1 MEQFF
6 LYIHNFLAGK
16 KWLLLLLSVIFIA
29 LVVYSGLKIRTNED
43 FLALF
48 PQDEKFEKYNF
59 VLERSSI
66 SDKIIIFISIDDSSS
81 VDKTDILIQ
90 SADVFVDQIKED
102 FSPII
107 KDIKYKISDD
117 EMMLLYDF
125 FYDNLPLFLSEADYL
140 KIAERITDTAIENT
154 LKSNLQTLVSPA
166 GIALKKFLLKDPF
179 GFTGL
184 AMEKLNQFQLGDNF
198 TIVQNRIF
206 SKDKNCVFIF
216 LNADNSSNTREM
228 EGLVDGIENII
239 NTFDS
244 SDVQFHCYGAPVV
257 AVANSKRIK
266 KDIYLT
272 LSITLLFIFIFLTL
286 YFRNYLI
293 PFLLFIPVIV
303 GAGFSLIVIYFSKG
317 QVSAISLGVGSVLL
331 GIGID
336 YSLHFLTHYKQSGSI
351 ADLFKSI
358 SLPVMMSSITTAA
371 AFLCLL
377 IINSSVFQDLG
388 FFAAISIISTAI
400 AALICLPLIFKK
412 LNIAKSKKSFL
423 NFPDIIARY
432 KPENKK
438 LLVLSISLLSIVFYF
453 TGKRTSFNENL
464 MDMNYMS
471 EKLLEDEQY
480 LNDQT
485 DFVLSSLFAVSTGNT
500 FDEALE
506 ESENV
511 TVRLDSM
518 KYEGIIDNYFTV
530 NNLIISKEKQLHRIQ
545 DWNLFWAN
553 RRDAVIVQ
561 LYEKG
566 SVNKFRPEAFN
577 DFVNLISKDFT
588 PISLEEFG
596 YLSNLYF
603 NDYIINDQDISAVV
617 TTIKTKHSL
626 KEQIHERID
635 GTGNSFLLDQ
645 QKVTEGLF
653 AIVKSQFGTLILF
666 SSIIVFVILLLAFGR
681 IELAFISFVP
691 IVLSWIWTIGIMGVF
706 HIQFNIFNIIISTFI
721 FGLGVDYSIFI
732 TRGLLYKLQYNNDN
746 VVTFKTSILLSGITT
761 IFGTGVLIFAQHP
774 AIKSIALVSVIG
786 ISSAI
791 FITFTIQPFLFQ
803 FLTYYRGKKR
813 AMPVT
818 LFNFIFSITSL
829 IYFLISSL
837 SAALIIIPVLKLL
850 PLKDSTRKL
859 FTHKIIWFFS
869 KTVVYWNLHV
879 PKILVNITTD
889 TFKKPS
895 LAISNH
901 QSTLDLVFLLMLHP
915 KIVILANKNALTNRF
930 YGPVIRFADFIYA
943 DEGLDQVAEVVRQ
956 RMDEG
961 YTVLIFPE
969 GTRSAD
975 GKIKRFHK
983 GAFYIAEKLDL
994 EILPLMLHG
1003 AGEAMNKNEFFLRR
1017 GIVHIKAFEK
1027 LDFKTR
1033 KWGSNYSEYN
1043 KNVLK
1048 FYRKEI
1054 EKLNQLVKVPNR
1066 LKYNLINRFVFRGP
1080 ILEWY
1085 LRVKLKLENNYNLIN
1100 SYVPRNAVITDIG
1113 CGYGFL
1119 STMLALVTPDR
1130 KVLGIDY
1137 DENKIITA
1145 QNCTDDLV
1153 NLSFL
1158 AGDALQVKLP
1168 ASDVIILSDVLHYM
1182 SEENQKILL
1191 NRCCSSVNESGMIVV
1206 RDADADLKRRTF
1218 GTRLTEFFSTRFG
1231 FNKTVEG
1238 LTFVSGRLLE
1248 EVATKNGFNVERIDN
1263 TKLTSNIL
1271 YILKK

>member
-1 MEQFF
+1 MGQFF
-6 LYIHNFLAGK
+6 LYIHNFLSGK
-16 KWLLLLLSVIFIA
+16 KWLLLLLSVIFLA
-29 LVVYSGLKIRTNED
+29 LVVYSGLKIKTNED
-43 FLALF
+43 FQALL

-59 VLERSSI
+59 ILEHSSI
-66 SDKIIIFISIDDSSS
+66 ADKIIIFISTDDTGS
-81 VDKTDILIQ
+81 VDKTDMLIQ
-90 SADVFVDQIKED
+90 NADVFVDKIEKD
-102 FSPII
+102 FSPFI

-117 EMMLLYDF
+117 EMMSLYDF
-125 FYDNLPLFLSEADYL
+125 FYDNLPLFLSESDYL
-140 KIAERITDTAIENT
+140 KIAERITDTAIGNT
-154 LKSNLQTLVSPA
+154 LKSNLQTLISPA

-198 TIVQNRIF
+198 TIIQNRIF

-216 LNADNSSNTREM
+216 LNTTNSSNTREM
-228 EGLVDGIENII
+228 EGFVEGIENII
-239 NTFDS
+239 SSIDS
-244 SDVQFHCYGAPVV
+244 SNVRFHCYGAPVV
-257 AVANSKRIK
+257 AVANSKQVK

-272 LSITLLFIFIFLTL
+272 LSITLLFIFVFLTL
-286 YFRNYLI
+286 YFRNYFI

-303 GAGFSLIVIYFSKG
+303 GAGVSLIVIYFSKG

-351 ADLFKSI
+351 AELYKSI
-358 SLPVMMSSITTAA
+358 ALPVIISSITTAA
-371 AFLCLL
+371 AFLCLF
-377 IINSSVFQDLG
+377 IVKSTVFQDLG
-388 FFAAISIISTAI
+388 FFAAVSIISTAI
-400 AALICLPLIFKK
+400 AALISLPLIFNKFK
-412 LNIAKSKKSFL
+412 IANSKKTNFNFL
-423 NFPDIIARY
+423 ENLARF

-438 LLVLSISLLSIVFYF
+438 LLIIGVILFSILFYF
-453 TGKRTSFNENL
+453 TGKRISFNENL
-464 MDMNYMS
+464 MDMNYLTD
-471 EKLLEDEQY
+471 ELKEDEIY
-480 LNDQT
+480 LNTKT
-485 DFVLSSLFAVSTGNT
+485 DFVLSSLFAVSVGKT
-500 FDEALE
+500 FDEALV
-506 ESENV
+506 ESEQIRV
-511 TVRLDSM
+511 KLDSM
-518 KYEGIIDNYFTV
+518 KTDGIIADYFAV
-530 NNLIISKEKQLHRIQ
+530 SKLIISQEKQLQKIQ
-545 DWNLFWAN
+545 DWNLFWLK
-553 RRDAVIVQ
+553 RRDSVIVQ
-561 LYEKG
+561 LNEKG
-566 SVNKFRPEAFN
+566 ITNRYRPEAFN
-577 DFVNLISKDFT
+577 DFVNLISKEFT
-588 PISLEEFG
+588 PIPLEKFN

-603 NDYIINDQDISAVV
+603 NDYIINDPDISAVV
-617 TTIKTKHSL
+617 TTIKTEHLQKGR
-626 KEQIHERID
+626 IHEAID
-635 GTGNSFLLDQ
+635 GSGNSFLLDR

-653 AIVKSQFGTLILF
+653 AIVKSQFGTLILL
-666 SSIIVFVILLLAFGR
+666 SSIIVFIILLLAFGR
-681 IELAFISFVP
+681 IELAFVSFVP

-732 TRGLLYKLQYNNDN
+732 TRGLLYKLQYNKDN

-786 ISSAI
+786 ITSAI

-803 FLTYYRGKKR
+803 FLTYYKGKKR

-818 LFNFIFSITSL
+818 LFNFVFSITSL
-829 IYFLISSL
+829 VYFLISSL
-837 SAALIIIPVLKLL
+837 TAALIIIPILKIL
-850 PLKDSTRKL
+850 PLKDSTKKL
-859 FTHKIIWFFS
+859 LVHQTIWFFS
-869 KTVVYWNLHV
+869 KTVVYWNVHV
-879 PKILVNITTD
+879 PKILVNITKD

-901 QSTLDLVFLLMLHP
+901 QSSLDLVFLLMLHP

-930 YGPVIRFADFIYA
+930 YGPVIRFTDFIYV

-956 RMDEG
+956 RMKEG

-969 GTRSAD
+969 GTRSVD
-975 GKIKRFHK
+975 GKINRFHK

-1017 GIVHIKAFEK
+1017 GMVHIKAFEK
-1027 LDFKTR
+1027 LDFKTG
-1033 KWGSNYSEYN
+1033 KWGSNYTEYN

-1048 FYRKEI
+1048 FYRTEI

-1080 ILEWY
+1080 VLEWY
-1085 LRVKLKLENNYNLIN
+1085 LRVKLRLEDNYNLIN

-1113 CGYGFL
+1113 CGFGFL
-1119 STMLALVTPDR
+1119 STMLALVTPNR

-1137 DENKIITA
+1137 DESKIITA
-1145 QNCTDDLV
+1145 QNCTDDLE

-1158 AGDALQVKLP
+1158 TGDVLKVDLP
-1168 ASDVIILSDVLHYM
+1168 LSDVIILSDILHYM

-1191 NRCCSSVNESGMIVV
+1191 NRCCSSVNESGIIIV

-1218 GTRLTEFFSTRFG
+1218 GTQLTEFFSTRFG

-1238 LTFVSGRLLE
+1238 LTFASGKLLE
-1248 EVATKNGFNVERIDN
+1248 ETATKNGFKVERIDN